1 MLIHF
6 KELLDKYKIQPTGVL
21 HIGGSHAEELEAYT
35 QSGIE
40 RMIWIEAIPDV
51 FKKMEAR
58 LAPHPCA
65 LAINACISNVNG
77 KEVDFHITNNDGQSS
92 SMLGL
97 NYHTVAHPDVH
108 VVNTIKCITRTID
121 SLVEERKFDLEYY
134 DFLNIDLQG
143 AELLALQ
150 GMRDNIHK
158 IKYAYLEVNEKELY
172 TNCAL
177 ILEIDAFMTA
187 HGFSRVE
194 TKWAGDTGWGDAF
207 YIRK

>member
-1 MLIHF
+1 MLISF
-6 KELLDKYKIQPTGVL
+6 SDLIKQYKISPTGIL

-35 QSGIE
+35 QNGIE
-40 RMIWIEAIPDV
+40 RMIWIEAIPEV
-51 FKKMEAR
+51 FEKMQVR
-58 LAPHPCA
+58 LAAYPFA
-65 LAINACISNVNG
+65 LGINACISNIND
-77 KEVDFHITNNDGQSS
+77 KQVDFHITNNEGQSS

-97 NYHTVAHPDVH
+97 NHHRVAHPDVY
-108 VVNTIKCITRTID
+108 VVKTIQCNTRTID
-121 SLVEERKFDLEYY
+121 SIIEEKGIDLIYY

-150 GMRDNIHK
+150 GMRDNMHK

-177 ILEIDAFMTA
+177 TPEIDAFMKA
-187 HGFSRVE
+187 HGFTRVE

-207 YIRK
+207 YMKK